1 MLAANRVDDNEMQAL
16 RRAQDPFGGM
26 TSKMAKFVD
35 LSFSGLSDIEAYR
48 QSYDISGMTARTV
61 AVRAHEVAHH
71 PLVTVKLRELQEARE
86 AQAILVARLGKEYV
100 LEGIMKI
107 AERGDKDSTRLRAFE
122 LLGKTAGI
130 DLFRET
136 TRVEHVNRTPE
147 DVERELKA
155 KLSEM
160 MKTIEGSA
168 RPALEPGA
176 AAPAAPATKPAPAD
190 SAPRAD
196 RRRKPAPRS

>member
-1 MLAANRVDDNEMQAL
+1 MLTANRVEKSDIQAL
-16 RRAQDPFGGM
+16 RDLDDPFGGM
-26 TSKMAKFVD
+26 TSKMAKFAD

-48 QSYDISGMTARTV
+48 QSYDVSGMTPRSIATK
-61 AVRAHEVAHH
+61 AHEVAHH
-71 PLVTVKLRELQEARE
+71 PLVTSKLRELQQARE
-86 AQAILVARLGKEYV
+86 AQSILISRLGKEYV

-107 AERGDKDSTRLRAFE
+107 AERGDKDSTKLRALE

-155 KLSEM
+155 RLGEM

-168 RPALEPGA
+168 RAAEPDSPADKP
-176 AAPAAPATKPAPAD
+176 KPAPA
-190 SAPRAD
+190 AAGRD
-196 RRRKPAPRS
+196 RRRKPTPR

>member
-1 MLAANRVDDNEMQAL
+1 MLTANRVDDSEMQAL

-48 QSYDISGMTARTV
+48 QSYDVSGMAARTI

-107 AERGDKDSTRLRAFE
+107 AERGDKDSTRLRAYE

-155 KLSEM
+155 RLGEM

-168 RPALEPGA
+168 RVAEPDSPADKP
-176 AAPAAPATKPAPAD
+176 KPAPA
-190 SAPRAD
+190 AAGRD
-196 RRRKPAPRS
+196 RRRKPTPR